1 MGIIKLKNVNEEQTK
16 NVAVDEKSVYNTD
29 VESLENAEI
38 QQENQREWENPA
50 VLYEDET
57 QTDEH
62 SRCYVLNNGTA
73 KSVFN
78 AEAVNFFDEE
88 DKKWKYI
95 DNSLEEKAEAFESK
109 NGSVKTKIS
118 KVNKGKKVE
127 IVKSDKQLSWEYIGK
142 WPRQPQNIF
151 HRELHFA

>member
-29 VESLENAEI
+29 VESHENAEI

-78 AEAVNFFDEE
+78 AEAVNFLT
-88 DKKWKYI
+88 KKIRNGNVSTTLWKKRRR
-95 DNSLEEKAEAFESK
+95 LLR
-109 NGSVKTKIS
+109 VKT
-118 KVNKGKKVE
+118 VV
-127 IVKSDKQLSWEYIGK
+127 
-142 WPRQPQNIF
+142 
-151 HRELHFA
+151 